1 MKKEIKLESPDREED
16 ITVEDVRSLETF
28 KEWDEERISEL
39 ISTLKAFSAV
49 VYNSWSKGKKSG
61 REIVLD
67 SNNQTEI
74 KIAAWVNMDLNYSK
88 RLGKEGTSKPPQHAI
103 A

>member
-1 MKKEIKLESPDREED
+1 MTKKLKLESPDREED

-39 ISTLKAFSAV
+39 IRTLKAFSTV

-61 REIVLD
+61 KEIAINI
-67 SNNQTEI
+67 SNQTEI
-74 KIAAWVNMDLNYSK
+74 KIAA
-88 RLGKEGTSKPPQHAI
+88 
-103 A
+103 